1 MDNKRK
7 YVIPGDVVTTG
18 PFRPEQNVIL
28 EGEKIISTTIGISE
42 IYEDSVRVIP
52 LTGKYIPKINDLVI
66 GKVLSHTSLSWEL
79 DINSCYVGFLPAQD
93 VFGRDFSAH
102 ADELSSKLKTGDL
115 VAARIANFDRTRD
128 PLVTISDRDLG
139 AIDSGDLVKISP
151 SKVPRLIGKRGSM
164 IQMIEMATNAAVTIG
179 QNGWVVVSCET
190 PEGLLKA
197 KKAIEMINAK
207 AHVANLTDQVKE
219 MLEIKDDESSW
230 AEETQQWSYWT
241 RMVYVV
247 MDVK

>member
-7 YVIPGDVVTTG
+7 YVIPGDLVTTG

-28 EGEKIISTTIGISE
+28 EGDKIISTTIGISE
-42 IYEDSVRVIP
+42 IYDDSVRVIT
-52 LTGKYIPKINDLVI
+52 LTGKYIPKIDDLVI
-66 GKVLSHTSLSWEL
+66 GKVNSHTSLSWEL

-102 ADELSSKLKTGDL
+102 VDELSSKLKTGDL

-139 AIDSGDLVKISP
+139 KIDSGDLVKISP

-197 KKAIEMINAK
+197 KKAIEMVNEK
-207 AHVANLTDQVKE
+207 AHVVNLTDQIKE
-219 MLEIKDDESSW
+219 MLDKKDES
-230 AEETQQWSYWT
+230 
-241 RMVYVV
+241 
-247 MDVK
+247 

>member
-7 YVIPGDVVTTG
+7 YVIPGDLVTTG

-28 EGEKIISTTIGISE
+28 DGDKIISTTIGISE
-42 IYEDSVRVIP
+42 IYDDSVRVIP

-66 GKVLSHTSLSWEL
+66 GKVISHTSLSWEL

-102 ADELSSKLKTGDL
+102 ADELASKLKSGDL

-139 AIDSGDLVKISP
+139 KIDSGDLVKISP

-197 KKAIEMINAK
+197 KKAIEMINEK

-219 MLEIKDDESSW
+219 MLEIKEDES
-230 AEETQQWSYWT
+230 
-241 RMVYVV
+241 
-247 MDVK
+247 

>member
-1 MDNKRK
+1 MGDKRK

-28 EGEKIISTTIGISE
+28 DGNKIIATTIGISE
-42 IYEDSVRVIP
+42 IYDDSVKVIP
-52 LTGKYIPKINDLVI
+52 LTGMYIPKIDDLVI
-66 GKVLSHTSLSWEL
+66 AKVNSHTSLSWEL
-79 DINSCYVGFLPAQD
+79 NINSCYVGFLPAQD

-139 AIDSGDLVKISP
+139 QIDSGELVEISP
-151 SKVPRLIGKRGSM
+151 SKVPRLIGKRGTM
-164 IQMIEMATNAAVTIG
+164 IQMIEMATDAAITIG
-179 QNGWVVVSCET
+179 QNGWVVISCES

-197 KKAIEMINAK
+197 KKAIKMVNEQ
-207 AHVANLTDQVKE
+207 AHIANLTDQVKE
-219 MLEIKDDESSW
+219 MLELKGES
-230 AEETQQWSYWT
+230 
-241 RMVYVV
+241 
-247 MDVK
+247 

>member
-1 MDNKRK
+1 MGDKRK

-28 EGEKIISTTIGISE
+28 DGNNIIATTIGISE
-42 IYEDSVRVIP
+42 IYDDSVRVIP
-52 LTGKYIPKINDLVI
+52 LTGMYIPKIDDLVI
-66 GKVLSHTSLSWEL
+66 AKVNSHTSLSWEL

-139 AIDSGDLVKISP
+139 QIDSGELVEISP
-151 SKVPRLIGKRGSM
+151 SKVPRLIGKRGTM
-164 IQMIEMATNAAVTIG
+164 IQMIEMATDAAITIG
-179 QNGWVVVSCET
+179 QNGWVVISCES

-197 KKAIEMINAK
+197 KKAIQMVNEQ
-207 AHVANLTDQVKE
+207 AHIANLTDQVKE
-219 MLEIKDDESSW
+219 MLELKGES
-230 AEETQQWSYWT
+230 
-241 RMVYVV
+241 
-247 MDVK
+247 

>member
-7 YVIPGDVVTTG
+7 YVIPGDLVTTG

-28 EGEKIISTTIGISE
+28 EGDKIISTTIGISE
-42 IYEDSVRVIP
+42 IYDDSVKVIT
-52 LTGKYIPKINDLVI
+52 LTGKYIPKIDDLVI
-66 GKVLSHTSLSWEL
+66 GKVNSHTSLSWEL

-139 AIDSGDLVKISP
+139 KIDSGDLVKISP

-190 PEGLLKA
+190 SEGLLKA
-197 KKAIEMINAK
+197 KKAIEMVNEK
-207 AHVANLTDQVKE
+207 AHVVNLTDQIKE
-219 MLEIKDDESSW
+219 MLDKKDES
-230 AEETQQWSYWT
+230 
-241 RMVYVV
+241 
-247 MDVK
+247 

>member
-7 YVIPGDVVTTG
+7 YVIPGDLVTTG

-28 EGEKIISTTIGISE
+28 DGNKIISTTIGISE
-42 IYEDSVRVIP
+42 IYDDSVRVIP

-66 GKVLSHTSLSWEL
+66 GKVISHTSLSWEL

-102 ADELSSKLKTGDL
+102 ADELASKLKSGDL

-139 AIDSGDLVKISP
+139 KIDSGDLVKISP

-197 KKAIEMINAK
+197 KKAIEMINEK

-219 MLEIKDDESSW
+219 MLEIKDDES
-230 AEETQQWSYWT
+230 
-241 RMVYVV
+241 
-247 MDVK
+247 

>member
-18 PFRPEQNVIL
+18 PFRPEQNVYL
-28 EGEKIISTTIGISE
+28 DGNKIISTTIGISE
-42 IYEDSVRVIP
+42 IYDDSVKVIP

-66 GKVLSHTSLSWEL
+66 GKVVSHTSLSWEL

-102 ADELSSKLKTGDL
+102 ADELTSKLKSGDL

-139 AIDSGDLVKISP
+139 KIDSGDLIKISP

-179 QNGWVVVSCET
+179 QNGWIVVSCET

-197 KKAIEMINAK
+197 KKAIEMVNEK

-219 MLEIKDDESSW
+219 MLEIKDDES
-230 AEETQQWSYWT
+230 
-241 RMVYVV
+241 
-247 MDVK
+247 

>member
-1 MDNKRK
+1 MESKRK
-7 YVIPGDVVTTG
+7 YVIPGDLVTTG
-18 PFRPEQNVIL
+18 PFRPEANVTL
-28 EGEKIISTTIGISE
+28 DGNKIISTSIGITE
-42 IYEDSVRVIP
+42 IYDDSVRVIP

-128 PLVTISDRDLG
+128 PLITISDRDLG
-139 AIDSGDLVKISP
+139 KIDSGALVKISP
-151 SKVPRLIGKRGSM
+151 SKVPRLIGKRGTM
-164 IQMIEMATNAAVTIG
+164 IQQIEMATEAAITIG
-179 QNGWVVVSCET
+179 QNGWVVVSCES

-197 KKAIEMINAK
+197 KKAIQMVNEK

-219 MLEIKDDESSW
+219 MLESKSES
-230 AEETQQWSYWT
+230 
-241 RMVYVV
+241 
-247 MDVK
+247 

>member
-7 YVIPGDVVTTG
+7 YVIPGDLVTTG

-28 EGEKIISTTIGISE
+28 EGNKIISTTIGISE
-42 IYEDSVRVIP
+42 IYDDSVRVIP

-66 GKVLSHTSLSWEL
+66 GKVISHTSLSWEL

-102 ADELSSKLKTGDL
+102 ADELASKLKSGDL

-139 AIDSGDLVKISP
+139 KIDSGDLVKISP

-197 KKAIEMINAK
+197 KKAIEMINEK

-219 MLEIKDDESSW
+219 MLEIKDDES
-230 AEETQQWSYWT
+230 
-241 RMVYVV
+241 
-247 MDVK
+247 

>member
-1 MDNKRK
+1 MENKRK

-28 EGEKIISTTIGISE
+28 DGNKIISTTIGISE
-42 IYEDSVRVIP
+42 IYDDSVRVIP

-66 GKVLSHTSLSWEL
+66 GKVISHTSLSWEL

-102 ADELSSKLKTGDL
+102 ADELSSKLKSGDL

-139 AIDSGDLVKISP
+139 AIDSGELVKISP

-197 KKAIEMINAK
+197 KTAIEMINEK

-219 MLEIKDDESSW
+219 MLEIKDDE
-230 AEETQQWSYWT
+230 
-241 RMVYVV
+241 
-247 MDVK
+247 K